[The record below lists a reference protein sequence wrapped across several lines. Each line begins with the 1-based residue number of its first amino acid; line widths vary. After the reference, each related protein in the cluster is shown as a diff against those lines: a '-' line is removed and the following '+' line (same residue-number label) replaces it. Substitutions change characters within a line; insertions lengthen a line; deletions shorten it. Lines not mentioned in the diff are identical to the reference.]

1 MRVVDLDIGAS
12 KSDICAIRVVTI
24 LERRQ
29 NSSLQPRVGVETAM
43 ENVESTGRPAT
54 DRQNNTKV
62 GGEIFP
68 ATNAQMCAKL
78 RYSAVAYD

>member
-1 MRVVDLDIGAS
+1 VRVVDLDIGAS

-24 LERRQ
+24 SERRQ

-54 DRQNNTKV
+54 DR
-62 GGEIFP
+62 
-68 ATNAQMCAKL
+68 
-78 RYSAVAYD
+78 

>member
-1 MRVVDLDIGAS
+1 
-12 KSDICAIRVVTI
+12 
-24 LERRQ
+24 
-29 NSSLQPRVGVETAM
+29 M